1 MPNVN
6 KRPLSMQCLA
16 KRPILWAFALLFAL
30 PVFGQN
36 TKRPLVEI
44 RTELGTMVV
53 ALYNETPIH
62 RDNFLKLV
70 KEGAYDSLLFHRV
83 IKGFMLQGGDPESR
97 YAKPGTPLG
106 TGDPG
111 YTLPAEIVPG
121 LVHERGSL
129 AAARQGDQVNPERR
143 SSGMQFYIVDGR
155 TYEAADLDRF
165 AERAARNGD
174 TLTYT
179 AENKAAYAREGGT
192 PHLDGAYTVFGKVVA
207 GHEVIDAIAAAPCD
221 AQDRPMR
228 DLRMTM
234 RIVE

>member
-6 KRPLSMQCLA
+6 KRPWFVQCTASRPLLWVLSV
-16 KRPILWAFALLFAL
+16 LFAM
-30 PVFGQN
+30 PSAGQVP
-36 TKRPLVEI
+36 KRPLVEI

-53 ALYNETPIH
+53 ALYNETPVH

-70 KEGAYDSLLFHRV
+70 QEGAYDSLLFHRV

-97 YAKPGTPLG
+97 YATPGTALG
-106 TGDPG
+106 MGDPG

-129 AAARQGDQVNPERR
+129 AAARQGDQVNPDRR

-165 AERAARNGD
+165 AHRAASNGD
-174 TLTYT
+174 TLVYT
-179 AENKAAYAREGGT
+179 AENKAVYAREGGT
-192 PHLDGAYTVFGKVVA
+192 PHLDGAYTVFGKVVS
-207 GHEVIDAIAAAPCD
+207 GQEVIDAIAAVPRDPA
-221 AQDRPMR
+221 DRPLK
-228 DLRMTM
+228 DIRMTM

>member
-1 MPNVN
+1 
-6 KRPLSMQCLA
+6 MQCLA
-16 KRPILWAFALLFAL
+16 NRPILWAFALLFAL
-30 PVFGQN
+30 PVLGQN

-44 RTELGTMVV
+44 RTELGSMVV

-70 KEGAYDSLLFHRV
+70 NEGAYDSLLFHRV

-121 LVHERGSL
+121 LVHERGCL
-129 AAARQGDQVNPERR
+129 AAARQGDQVNPDRR
-143 SSGMQFYIVDGR
+143 SNGMQFYIVDGR

-165 AERAARNGD
+165 AERASRNGD

-179 AENKAAYAREGGT
+179 AENKAVYARQGGT
-192 PHLDGAYTVFGKVVA
+192 PHLDGAYTVFGKVVS
-207 GHEVIDAIAAAPCD
+207 GHDVIDAIAAVACD
-221 AQDRPMR
+221 ASDRPMK

-234 RIVE
+234 RILE

>member
-1 MPNVN
+1 
-6 KRPLSMQCLA
+6 MQCLTN
-16 KRPILWAFALLFAL
+16 RPILWAFALLFATPL
-30 PVFGQN
+30 LGQN

-44 RTELGTMVV
+44 RTELGAMVV

-70 KEGAYDSLLFHRV
+70 NEGAYDSLLFHRV

-97 YAKPGTPLG
+97 YAELGTPLG

-129 AAARQGDQVNPERR
+129 AAARQGDLVNPERR

-174 TLTYT
+174 TLKYT

-207 GHEVIDAIAAAPCD
+207 GHEVIDAIAAVPCD
-221 AQDRPMR
+221 ASDRPMK

-234 RIVE
+234 RILE